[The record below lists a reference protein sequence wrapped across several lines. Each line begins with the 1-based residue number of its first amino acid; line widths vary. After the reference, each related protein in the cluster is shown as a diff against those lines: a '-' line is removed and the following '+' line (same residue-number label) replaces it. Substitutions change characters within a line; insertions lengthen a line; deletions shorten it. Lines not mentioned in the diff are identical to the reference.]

1 MEWIRSPE
9 EKDGYMFDFM
19 SFHKAIDVVLV
30 ITIIQMIPMLV
41 MAWSAVVALYGGTKK
56 RIIPGPECMKKTNHF
71 AVIVCAH
78 NEETS
83 LPYLLHSIEKQNYP
97 KDKYHVYLM
106 ADHCTDGTAAIGQN
120 LDFVTVYEREDGP
133 TNGKG
138 DVLKWGLEK
147 IFSED
152 TNHEIDA
159 IAVFDADNV
168 AKEDFL
174 WEMNLKLNDGNQIV
188 QGNRLGGQPY
198 RSIVTKWY
206 TIYWAA
212 YTTCFSYVRE
222 KLGLSVFLTGTGF
235 AVDALILRQEGWHTE
250 TITEDVEFSIQNIE
264 KGRRVAFCYDAVCYD
279 EQPYQVGVMFNQLA
293 RWTTGGYQVLNR
305 HFKGMIS
312 KKNPIRKVQR
322 WDTLML
328 LLMGPC
334 SWISA
339 IISLINA
346 WIMLWN
352 LPLIYSLP
360 AALFGL
366 VGTIALYLG
375 ILFSTGFNQ
384 IRRRRIG
391 VIPFLTFPFF
401 LLVYMLCSVKTCFF
415 PTKKWKTI
423 KHEALDAPQD

>member
-1 MEWIRSPE
+1 
-9 EKDGYMFDFM
+9 MF
-19 SFHKAIDVVLV
+19 
-30 ITIIQMIPMLV
+30 
-41 MAWSAVVALYGGTKK
+41 
-56 RIIPGPECMKKTNHF
+56 
-71 AVIVCAH
+71 H

-212 YTTCFSYVRE
+212 YTTCF
-222 KLGLSVFLTGTGF
+222 
-235 AVDALILRQEGWHTE
+235 
-250 TITEDVEFSIQNIE
+250 
-264 KGRRVAFCYDAVCYD
+264 
-279 EQPYQVGVMFNQLA
+279 
-293 RWTTGGYQVLNR
+293 
-305 HFKGMIS
+305 
-312 KKNPIRKVQR
+312 
-322 WDTLML
+322 
-328 LLMGPC
+328 
-334 SWISA
+334 
-339 IISLINA
+339 
-346 WIMLWN
+346 
-352 LPLIYSLP
+352 
-360 AALFGL
+360 
-366 VGTIALYLG
+366 
-375 ILFSTGFNQ
+375 
-384 IRRRRIG
+384 
-391 VIPFLTFPFF
+391 
-401 LLVYMLCSVKTCFF
+401 F